1 MPTIAARWVTFGK
14 QNAKRG
20 VWTSGPCRVGIVTPE
35 ALQGC
40 LNSFQLMEG
49 TVEKASHRGK
59 VIFLNFGTDEKTD
72 VTAIIPETAF
82 HRWRGGASDIRV
94 LQGRTLRVRGYVR
107 NSNGPSVWVYD
118 PEQIELI
125 MTPPRPESRR
135 S

>member
-1 MPTIAARWVTFGK
+1 MDVRPLSGWHCHTRSPTGL
-14 QNAKRG
+14 
-20 VWTSGPCRVGIVTPE
+20 PE
-35 ALQGC
+35 
-40 LNSFQLMEG
+40 QLPTDGRHSREG
-49 TVEKASHRGK
+49 QPSRQSH
-59 VIFLNFGTDEKTD
+59 FLNFGTDEKTD